1 MLTLEAASEEVQ
13 ERFGARLAAAVAGEC
28 VIYLHGDLGAGKTT
42 LVRGFL
48 RGLGHQGAVKSPT
61 YTLMEPYQV
70 GGRPLYH
77 LDLYRLGDPGELEYL
92 GIRDLLGQGAVL
104 LVEWPERGSGE
115 LPPPDLLIDI
125 EYLARGRRLRLT
137 APTDRGQKVLSI
149 LSVGSRKTG

>member
-137 APTDRGQKVLSI
+137 APTDRGRKVLSI